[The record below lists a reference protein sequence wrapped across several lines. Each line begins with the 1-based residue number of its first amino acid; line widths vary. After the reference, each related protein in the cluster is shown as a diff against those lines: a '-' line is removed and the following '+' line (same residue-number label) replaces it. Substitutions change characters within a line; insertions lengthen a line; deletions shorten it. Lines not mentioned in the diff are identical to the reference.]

1 MPPLDPGASVLA
13 SLPAILLAVATS
25 FLGSNDE
32 ILNELIAEFNRFYNG
47 RASVAEK
54 IEAIHVLGG
63 ADSPLAVEALV
74 ECFDDDDFSVRQTA
88 IEVLG
93 GYRAPECAQW
103 LIDNIIANR
112 RLRDTEK
119 KVVAVEA
126 VSSMGHEIAVQP
138 IIDLLDQEKRDDDV
152 KRACIRALGRLAAA
166 SAADVVAAAL
176 EDSEPTVRIAAL
188 DALGEIKAPSTNPAV
203 LERLDSKLWQERS
216 SAMDALANIRQ
227 KESIQPLI
235 DQLGE
240 EDGRLIDDVL
250 KALLS
255 LTTFD
260 LGNKP
265 DKWQE
270 TWDRVKDRFEV
281 PSEEAVR
288 KARESYEQ
296 ALLRYEP
303 GTDDFAGIPTKSRRI
318 IYVIDVSGSM
328 EDPLLDREKFKL
340 QGRTYRDFVKME
352 VVKFELARTI
362 ENLDDTV
369 FFNVISFATKV
380 KPWKKQGLVQANIL
394 NRKAAAKWV
403 RKLKPIG
410 GSSQNLKK
418 KAGLSLSAGGGLGKT
433 NTYEAL
439 LESLDAKA
447 AQSGYD
453 TSLGSP
459 VDTIFFLSDGDPTAG
474 PITEIERI
482 LAEVRRVNALRKIAI
497 NTISIGK
504 NDRGKSLMKA
514 LAQQNYG
521 TFLDLGE

>member
-1 MPPLDPGASVLA
+1 MT
-13 SLPAILLAVATS
+13 SLPLLLLAASTAL
-25 FLGSNDE
+25 FGPNDE
-32 ILNELIAEFNRFYNG
+32 VMNELIDEFNRFYKG

-54 IEAIHVLGG
+54 IEAIHVLEG
-63 ADSPLAVEALV
+63 ADSPVAVEALV
-74 ECFDDDDFSVRQTA
+74 ECFDDKDFSVRQTA

-93 GYRAPECAQW
+93 GYRNVECAQW

-119 KVVAVEA
+119 KVVSVEA
-126 VSSMGHEIAVQP
+126 VSAMGHEVAVAP
-138 IIDLLDQEKRDDDV
+138 IIELLDQEKRDDDV
-152 KRACIRALGRLAAA
+152 KRACIRALGRLQAK

-176 EDSEPTVRIAAL
+176 EDSEATVRIAAL
-188 DALGEIKAPSTNPAV
+188 DALSEIKAPSSNAAV
-203 LERLDSKLWQERS
+203 LARLDSNLWQERS
-216 SAMDALANIRQ
+216 SAMNALANIRQ

-235 DQLGE
+235 DQLSKE
-240 EDGRLIDDVL
+240 EGRLIDDVL
-250 KALLS
+250 EALLS

-265 DKWQE
+265 EKWQE

-281 PSEEAVR
+281 PSEEAIR

-296 ALLRYEP
+296 ALLRYQP
-303 GTDDFAGIPTKSRRI
+303 GTDDFAGIPTKSKRI
-318 IYVIDVSGSM
+318 VYVIDVSGSM

-352 VVKFELARTI
+352 VVKHELARTI

-380 KPWKKQGLVQANIL
+380 KPWNKRGLVQANIL
-394 NRKAAAKWV
+394 NRKSAAKWV
-403 RKLKPIG
+403 RKLKPLG
-410 GSSQNLKK
+410 GASQNLKK

-433 NTYEAL
+433 NTYEAIL
-439 LESLDAKA
+439 TALDAEA
-447 AQSGYD
+447 AQAGYD
-453 TSLGSP
+453 TDLGSP

-474 PITEIERI
+474 PVTEIDRI
-482 LAEVRRVNALRKIAI
+482 LAEVRRVNSLRKISI
-497 NTISIGK
+497 HTISIGK
-504 NDRGKSLMKA
+504 NDRGKALMRA
-514 LAQQNYG
+514 LAQQNDG